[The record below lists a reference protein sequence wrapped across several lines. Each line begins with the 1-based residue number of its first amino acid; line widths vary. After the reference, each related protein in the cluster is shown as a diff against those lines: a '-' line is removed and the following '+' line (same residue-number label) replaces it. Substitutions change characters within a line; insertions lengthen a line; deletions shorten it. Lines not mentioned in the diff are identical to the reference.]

1 MYSKHDVRNWKS
13 AYALGGRSA
22 RRWGMLAVAS
32 GLIAFAF
39 DLLFAISLQ
48 RFFVSIGLIRGD
60 NETAWFGPLRSLAFE
75 TTMFV
80 FAGVCRSLITWLNSV
95 ATGISQVAFESSAR
109 RKISQWALWE
119 GSTSTGRVSTLF
131 NDIVLCSAAAMSTVH
146 YFVGRVLMLV
156 ASLLTLLYYSPVLT
170 GVVLLLLVVATPLHR
185 RLDKSI
191 TRASGTIQ
199 QSLSGVSDRLM
210 RGVKNS
216 IFLHIH
222 GILGLEVS
230 GQNRLIGNYERSSR
244 QYYGLASVRGVLP
257 QVLGILVVALIATQG
272 SGVFSQNKGDLVA
285 YLYLVMRFFQTL
297 SDTARVTANIRGN
310 WPRLN
315 ILANWYRDDYSPGKS
330 RMDRDTAAGH
340 QSVARPDSVGFSL
353 HDVSYS
359 WSEGN
364 PVLANVSI
372 ELPAGGITMIFGPS
386 GVGKTTLLLLLSRLV
401 APEIGKV
408 VAHFPDGSH
417 DLGDVR
423 QRVLS
428 VTSYVG
434 PDPFVISGS
443 VRDFLMFGQWE
454 AVSDA
459 EMLDALELAHCDFVQ
474 GLPGGLEYRIAEQG
488 AGLSAGQKQRLSI
501 ARALL
506 RKPRLL
512 LLDEATS
519 NLDNESERAIIDTVQ
534 SLRGSVTI
542 VAVTHREAMKVAADT
557 ILTFEGNGQVT
568 LFQQDASTRQQE
580 NN

>member
-1 MYSKHDVRNWKS
+1 MYSKDDVRNWKA

-22 RRWGMLAVAS
+22 RLWGMLAVTS
-32 GLIAFAF
+32 GLVAFAF

-48 RFFVSIGLIRGD
+48 RFFVSIGLIQGG
-60 NETAWFGPLRSLAFE
+60 NESAWLGPIRSLAFE

-156 ASLLTLLYYSPVLT
+156 ASSLTLLYYSPVLT

-222 GILGLEVS
+222 GILGPEIS
-230 GQNRLIGNYERSSR
+230 GQKRLIGSYERSSR
-244 QYYGLASVRGVLP
+244 QYYALASARGVLP

-272 SGVFSQNKGDLVA
+272 SGVFSQNRGDLVA

-315 ILANWYRDDYSPGKS
+315 ILAKWYREDYSPVRS
-330 RMDRDTAAGH
+330 RMDRETAAGH
-340 QSVARPDSVGFSL
+340 ESVVRPDSVGFSL
-353 HDVSYS
+353 QDVSYS

-372 ELPAGGITMIFGPS
+372 ELPAGGVTVVFGPS

-401 APEIGKV
+401 APETGKV
-408 VAHFPDGSH
+408 VTHFPDGSH

-443 VRDFLMFGQWE
+443 VRDFLMFGQWRE
-454 AVSDA
+454 ISDA

-512 LLDEATS
+512 LLDEATA

-557 ILTFEGNGQVT
+557 ILNFVGDGQVT
-568 LFQQDASTRQQE
+568 FLPQGASVGQQE
-580 NN
+580 HS